1 MTLLDTNVIIDA
13 RDRRSPFQ
21 GRAEELIANALLAGG
36 IAINAIILAELCV
49 GQPDS
54 DSVVA
59 DLAAKGVN
67 ILDLPARAASIC
79 ARAYA
84 EYLAARIRSG
94 GGVGPRPPLPDFF
107 IGAHAELMG
116 WALATRDPARIRMYF
131 PAVEIIEP

>member
-21 GRAEELIANALLAGG
+21 GRAEELIANALSAGG
-36 IAINAIILAELCV
+36 IAINPIILAELCV
-49 GQPDS
+49 GQPDP

-84 EYLAARIRSG
+84 EYLAARIR
-94 GGVGPRPPLPDFF
+94 GVGPRPPLPDFF

-116 WALATRDPARIRMYF
+116 WTLATRDPARIRMYF